1 MAADWDGNPHKVRV
15 LFDTNALMMPVQFRI
30 DIFDELRSL
39 LGRYEPLVLRDVV
52 GELDGLARGG
62 GNDAAAARAGLI
74 FAERCKMVEGASTA
88 PSVDDR
94 VAAYARAEGCM
105 VVTND
110 RRLRDDLLAAGVP
123 VISLRKQKKLEL
135 LRS

>member
-1 MAADWDGNPHKVRV
+1 M

-39 LGRYEPLVLRDVV
+39 LGGYEPLVLRDVV

-62 GNDAAAARAGLI
+62 GNDAAAARAGLL
-74 FAERCKMVEGASTA
+74 FAERCRTVKGTSAAS
-88 PSVDDR
+88 SVDER

-123 VISLRKQKKLEL
+123 VISLRKQKKLEI